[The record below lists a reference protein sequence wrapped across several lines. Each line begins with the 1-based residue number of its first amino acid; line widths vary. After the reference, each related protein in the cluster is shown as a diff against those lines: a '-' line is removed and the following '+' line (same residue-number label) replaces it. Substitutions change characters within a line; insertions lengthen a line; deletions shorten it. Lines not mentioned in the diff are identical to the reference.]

1 MNTPMLL
8 QKFHAGCRAWPYWV
22 ERKYNGVRCTIVNDG
37 CNLHMAY
44 SREGKVMAAGVAAVI
59 EIAERALNPGVYD
72 GELVG
77 ASLRV
82 TLSAVKRGDP
92 RGLRFKVFDHLTL
105 DEWASGRSD
114 RPLKERRRA
123 LVDLIQRPGLGLDS
137 VVDVVRGQ
145 VIRDA
150 GALAFETARAL
161 DRGWEG
167 LVAKDPAAPY
177 VCGERSWG
185 WLKIKSLEVFG

>member
-1 MNTPMLL
+1 MPL
-8 QKFHAGCRAWPYWV
+8 QKLHTGCRAWPYWV
-22 ERKYNGVRCTIVNDG
+22 ERKFNGVRCFIVVDG
-37 CNLHMAY
+37 PSNRAFARSGNRLW
-44 SREGKVMAAGVAAVI
+44 AG
-59 EIAERALNPGVYD
+59 ERAANEIWQRARPGVYD

-77 ASLRV
+77 ASLPV
-82 TLSAVKRGDP
+82 TLSAVKRADP

-105 DEWASGRSD
+105 GEWAAGFSC
-114 RPLKERRRA
+114 RPLMERRRA
-123 LVDLIQRPGLGLDS
+123 LADLIQRPGLGLDS

-145 VIRDA
+145 LIRDA
-150 GALAFETARAL
+150 GALAFEAARAL

-177 VCGERSWG
+177 ICGDRSWS

>member
-1 MNTPMLL
+1 MKPMLL
-8 QKFHAGCRAWPYWV
+8 QKFHPGCRAWPYWV
-22 ERKYNGVRCTIVNDG
+22 ERKYDGVRCFIVVDG
-37 CNLHMAY
+37 ATNKALSRTGGRLMAGEWAAHEIW
-44 SREGKVMAAGVAAVI
+44 SRA
-59 EIAERALNPGVYD
+59 RPGVYD

-77 ASLRV
+77 ASLPV

-105 DEWASGRSD
+105 DEWAAGRSD
-114 RPLKERRRA
+114 RPLMERRRA

-145 VIRDA
+145 LIHDP
-150 GALAFETARAL
+150 GALAFEAARAL

-177 VCGERSWG
+177 LCGERSWG

>member
-8 QKFHAGCRAWPYWV
+8 QKFHPGCRAWPYWV
-22 ERKYNGVRCTIVNDG
+22 ERKYDGVRCFIVVDG
-37 CNLHMAY
+37 SSVWACARSGNRLW
-44 SREGKVMAAGVAAVI
+44 AG
-59 EIAERALNPGVYD
+59 ERAAREIWERARPGVYD

-77 ASLRV
+77 ASLPV
-82 TLSAVKRGDP
+82 TLSAVKRGDT
-92 RGLRFKVFDHLTL
+92 RRLRFKVFDYLTI
-105 DEWASGRSD
+105 DEWATGRSD
-114 RPLKERRRA
+114 RPLMERRRA

-145 VIRDA
+145 LIRDA
-150 GALAFETARAL
+150 GALAFEAARAL

-167 LVAKDPAAPY
+167 LVAKDPNAPY
-177 VCGERSWG
+177 LCGGRSRG

>member
-22 ERKYNGVRCTIVNDG
+22 ERKYDGVRCFIVVDG
-37 CNLHMAY
+37 SSVWACARSGNRLMAGELAA
-44 SREGKVMAAGVAAVI
+44 REI
-59 EIAERALNPGVYD
+59 WERARPGVYD

-77 ASLRV
+77 ASLPV
-82 TLSAVKRGDP
+82 TLSAIKRGDP
-92 RGLRFKVFDHLTL
+92 RRLRFKVFDYLTI
-105 DEWASGRSD
+105 DEWAAGRSD
-114 RPLKERRRA
+114 RPLMERRRA

-137 VVDVVRGQ
+137 VVDVVQGQ
-145 VIRDA
+145 LIRDA

-167 LVAKDPAAPY
+167 LVAKDPNARY
-177 VCGERSWG
+177 LCGERSWG

>member
-1 MNTPMLL
+1 MKPMLL
-8 QKFHAGCRAWPYWV
+8 QKFHAGCHSWPYWV
-22 ERKYNGVRCTIVNDG
+22 ERKYNGVRCVIVNDG
-37 CNLHMAY
+37 RCVGTY
-44 SREGKVMAAGVAAVI
+44 SRSGNGLAAGRLAAH
-59 EIAERALNPGVYD
+59 EIWQRARPGVYD

-77 ASLRV
+77 ASLPV

-92 RGLRFKVFDHLTL
+92 RRLRFKVFDYLTL
-105 DEWASGRSD
+105 GEWAAGRSD
-114 RPLKERRRA
+114 RPLMERRRA

-145 VIRDA
+145 LIHDP
-150 GALAFETARAL
+150 GALAFEAARAL

-177 VCGERSWG
+177 VCGERSRG